1 MFSQLQMN
9 HVYDSAITKNK
20 LTELLNVHKA
30 DIWQHSTSNEFGGL
44 AQVNKYNVKAKNTMN
59 FI

>member
-1 MFSQLQMN
+1 MFSQLQIN

-30 DIWQHSTSNEFGGL
+30 DIWQHSTSNEFGRL
-44 AQVNKYNVKAKNTMN
+44 AQVKNTVSKRQ
-59 FI
+59 IL